1 MLSLRRADHLSRGV
15 LSTVVRRYVLSRNL
29 MNERALTHWGGGLL
43 RQKKKTLTS
52 TQLYPVHVNEDV
64 GLCHVE
70 LRVTL

>member
-1 MLSLRRADHLSRGV
+1 M
-15 LSTVVRRYVLSRNL
+15 VRRYVLSRNL
-29 MNERALTHWGGGLL
+29 MNERALAHWVLL